1 MNTKSLLRKT
11 YLSGLLLAF
20 YLFAG
25 AQTCDTALVNAR
37 VYPAGFTRLYVA
49 GQPCSIYYVKDSNM
63 FGIDARLLAASLGVP
78 QLVINDS
85 VENAAIVSA
94 LFGQGTFPT
103 YPEIWLGITDS
114 ATTYTWRTFT
124 GAALPAYTHWASGE
138 PNNLA
143 PGCQTLGICL
153 CTGRPHDVA
162 YWCSYGEDCAVMA
175 ASGEW
180 LDNTCEGDGVTRAVV
195 LELNTC
201 PVLTKPADMSICAGT
216 SVTVAATDSSGTAPV
231 TYTWNPGNLTGQSV
245 SLSPT
250 AADTITVHS
259 SDAFH
264 CIIDSSFI
272 INIFPKATSLPVI
285 TAISRDTLTTSTYS
299 GYQWLLNDTVLKND
313 TTKTIIPTA
322 NGPYQVVATDSNGCH
337 DTSAVY
343 TVMGVGIHEISTKGN
358 ILLYPNPNNGSFIL
372 ESNNC
377 IGREFVIYDM
387 LGRTVIHQ
395 SITSNKQSITL
406 KGLSPGTYTLETKGN
421 PANSIRFTVEN

>member
-1 MNTKSLLRKT
+1 MNTKTLIRKT
-11 YLSGLLLAF
+11 YLSGLMLAF

-25 AQTCDTALVNAR
+25 AQTCDTTLVNAR
-37 VYPAGFTRLYVA
+37 VYPAGFTRLYVS

-63 FGIDARLLAASLGVP
+63 FGIDARLLAARMGVP

-114 ATTYTWRTFT
+114 ASTYTWRTFT
-124 GAALPAYTHWASGE
+124 GAALPAYTNWSSGE
-138 PNNLA
+138 PNNL
-143 PGCQTLGICL
+143 PPSCQTLGICL
-153 CTGRPHDVA
+153 CTGRPHDT
-162 YWCSYGEDCAVMA
+162 YWCAYGEDCAVLN
-175 ASGEW
+175 ASGQW

-216 SVTVAATDSSGTAPV
+216 SVTVTATDSSGAAPV
-231 TYTWNPGNLTGQSV
+231 TYTWNPGNLTGQAV
-245 SLSPT
+245 SLSP
-250 AADTITVHS
+250 ASADTVTVHS

-272 INIFPKATSLPVI
+272 ISIYQKPSSPPAI

-313 TTKTIIPTA
+313 TTKTITPTA
-322 NGPYQVVATDSNGCH
+322 NGPYQVVALDSNGCH

-343 TVMGVGIHEISTKGN
+343 TVMGVGIHEIIAKGN

-387 LGRTVIHQ
+387 LGRVVVTQ
-395 SITSNKQSITL
+395 SINSNNQSITL